1 MFARALI
8 VLLLVLNVGVAA
20 WWALRPAPPPV
31 AITQPEGIA
40 QLQLLSHASLPAQPP
55 AANSED
61 EAATPPAD
69 VPEPAATQ
77 APPAPAPATEAIAAA
92 PRCFSFGPFA
102 TAESATA
109 ARTRLQPRVQ
119 RSAVRTRIASPAR
132 GWWVYLPP
140 LPSDEA
146 IKAMVKRITDA
157 GFSDYLV
164 MHDGDAANAISLGR
178 YGNEATARR
187 RVETLRAAGFT
198 ATRAEPVGG
207 GEDASWLDV
216 AAAPGFDAAAAQAL
230 VAAPGRQALDC
241 TRM

>member
-31 AITQPEGIA
+31 VITQPEGIA
-40 QLQLLSHASLPAQPP
+40 QLQLLSQTPRQLLSRASLPAQPP

-69 VPEPAATQ
+69 VPEPAVTE
-77 APPAPAPATEAIAAA
+77 APQTPAPAAEVIAAA

-109 ARTRLQPRVQ
+109 ARTRLQPRVK
-119 RSAVRTRIASPAR
+119 RSAVRTRTASPAR

-140 LPSDEA
+140 LSSDEA
-146 IKAMVKRITDA
+146 VKAMVKRIADA

-164 MHDGDAANAISLGR
+164 MHDGGNANAISLGR
-178 YGNEATARR
+178 YGSEATARR
-187 RVETLRAAGFT
+187 RVEMLHAAGFS

-207 GEDASWLDV
+207 GEATSWLDV
-216 AAAPGFDAAAAQAL
+216 AAAPG
-230 VAAPGRQALDC
+230 RQVLDC